1 MDFGVY
7 QTPKEK
13 SKRRKENEKRSQ
25 KTACI
30 PARSCDCTYLG
41 IYRADRDKD
50 DSKSSN
56 T

>member
-1 MDFGVY
+1 MK
-7 QTPKEK
+7 KEVK
-13 SKRRKENEKRSQ
+13 KLL
-25 KTACI
+25 AYLL
-30 PARSCDCTYLG
+30 ALADCTYLG